1 MVTESLRAYSID
13 PTHSDV
19 QFSVRHLMISK
30 VRGHFKTV
38 AGLIVLPLESIIPT
52 SVNVTIDA
60 STIETRDPQRDAHL
74 KSADFLDVEKFPSLR
89 FASEAVR
96 AIDAQDFE
104 VDGTLEIRGSQRPVT
119 LKASIDGSGKDPWG
133 NDRVAYEATVKIS
146 RKDWGLTYN
155 QVLEA
160 GGVAIGDEIDILINV
175 EAIPRTAGA

>member
-30 VRGHFKTV
+30 VRGHFRAV
-38 AGLIVLPLESIIPT
+38 SGLIVLPLDSIVPT

-96 AIDAQDFE
+96 GIDAQTFE

-175 EAIPRTAGA
+175 EAIPRTSAA